1 MVDHEATSSQV
12 NQDAAN
18 SVQMLITGEDSIII
32 EGYLKKHKKYL
43 ISSKNFYRVIGKVMH
58 VASNPKKQ
66 FKEKYDLRK
75 Y

>member
-1 MVDHEATSSQV
+1 MVDHEVTSSQV

-18 SVQMLITGEDSIII
+18 SVQMLIADADTIII
-32 EGYLKKHKKYL
+32 EGYLKRAKKYL
-43 ISSKNFYRVIGKVMH
+43 MSSKDYYRVIGKVMH